1 MNSKDTRPPVPTFM
15 EKSYGFWALV
25 AAVDVA
31 IFMFLVMP
39 WGSGRLETLSGGTGF
54 FDALL
59 HYSPELF
66 YQMAADFTE
75 AGRRFYV
82 GFSLIADTLFP
93 LTYGLFFYFLLTWL
107 ANLTWPKKDLYQK
120 IGWLPL
126 MAVVADF
133 LENGLL
139 VSLVLR
145 FPSEHPDLVQFA
157 STVTSIKWL
166 LVATLCLLA
175 LLLAGAVIWRQLSPS
190 VKP

>member
-1 MNSKDTRPPVPTFM
+1 MNSKGTRPPAPTFM

-31 IFMFLVMP
+31 IFMFLIMP
-39 WGSGRLETLSGGTGF
+39 WGAGRLETLSGGSGF

-75 AGRRFYV
+75 SGRRFYV
-82 GFSLIADTLFP
+82 AFSLIADTLFP
-93 LTYGLFFYFLLTWL
+93 LAYGLFFYFLLTWL
-107 ANLTWPKKDLYQK
+107 AWLAMPKQGLYRK

-126 MAVVADF
+126 MTVLADF

-145 FPSEHPDLVQFA
+145 FPSEHPGLVQIA

-166 LVATLCLLA
+166 LVATLCLLV
-175 LLLAGAVIWRQLSPS
+175 LLLAGVVIWRQLSPS